1 MPILYDSRDSCLW
14 LCAVARIA
22 PATTATTAT
31 VATCL
36 RVPEKHELLSFS
48 LYNK

>member
-22 PATTATTAT
+22 PATTAT